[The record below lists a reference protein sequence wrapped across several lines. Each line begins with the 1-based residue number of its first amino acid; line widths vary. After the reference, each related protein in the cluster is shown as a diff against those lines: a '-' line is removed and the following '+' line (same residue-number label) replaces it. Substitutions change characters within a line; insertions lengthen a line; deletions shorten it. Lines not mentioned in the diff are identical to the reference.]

1 MKPFHV
7 VSSSIILGRSGLP
20 LPIKIIESIF
30 YFATISNDLIK
41 DKSLSIGVI
50 LDSLVGVVENIML
63 SIIVTLTAK
72 LTFPHIIEDK

>member
-7 VSSSIILGRSGLP
+7 VSSRIILGRSGLP
-20 LPIKIIESIF
+20 LPIKIIWSTF

-72 LTFPHIIEDK
+72 LTFPHIIEHK